1 MDAYE
6 SELLDERVRNA
17 RRAAMMRVA
26 IVGTFLVNLVVL
38 VAILRGEPFA
48 AGPVVFTGYFLLAV
62 LANAVTRRSDRTAVL
77 SWYFIPFFDMPVLL
91 VVQFA
96 MLSLRGLQP
105 LVPSFLF
112 LAALYLLLILFSVLS
127 LRPRVVVLSSIMAI
141 VLTQLF
147 AIRTGIPGYYWSVLT
162 ILLIASFTSAALYA
176 LYRLHALLRATVEEQ
191 ARIDRLKRYFS
202 PQVAAV
208 LEESEAGV
216 EDSVTRTITVL
227 FGDIRGFTAITLN
240 EPPGRILELLNEY
253 HAVMV
258 DRIFDSG
265 GTLDKFIGDGVMAY
279 FNAPLEQPD
288 HAERAIRCATAMMEG
303 LAELNGR
310 RAARGEAALRMG
322 IGIHTGPATLGSI
335 GPEVRREYT
344 AIGET
349 VNLAAH
355 VEQLT
360 RETGGGILLTES
372 TRRGLENRYP
382 IEPRPDLRLGD
393 GERPLSLY
401 RLLMPGVA
409 S

>member
-1 MDAYE
+1 
-6 SELLDERVRNA
+6 
-17 RRAAMMRVA
+17 
-26 IVGTFLVNLVVL
+26 
-38 VAILRGEPFA
+38 
-48 AGPVVFTGYFLLAV
+48 
-62 LANAVTRRSDRTAVL
+62 
-77 SWYFIPFFDMPVLL
+77 
-91 VVQFA
+91 
-96 MLSLRGLQP
+96 
-105 LVPSFLF
+105 
-112 LAALYLLLILFSVLS
+112 
-127 LRPRVVVLSSIMAI
+127 VVVLSSIMAI
-141 VLTQLF
+141 VLTQVF

-191 ARIDRLKRYFS
+191 ARIDRLRRYFS

-208 LEESEAGV
+208 LEENEAGV

-227 FGDIRGFTAITLN
+227 FGDIRGFTTITLN
-240 EPPGRILELLNEY
+240 EPPGRVLELLNEY

-258 DRIFDSG
+258 DRIFDTG

-288 HAERAIRCATAMMEG
+288 HAERAIRCATSMMEG
-303 LAELNGR
+303 LAELNRR

-335 GPEVRREYT
+335 GPAVRREYT

-360 RETGGGILLTES
+360 RLTDGGILLTES
-372 TRRGLENRYP
+372 TRRGLEEGYA
-382 IEPRPDLRLGD
+382 IEPRPDLSLGD

-401 RLLMPGVA
+401 RLVTPDVA